1 MSNVVAFKGN
11 LPAINITHFQKALAT
26 TKNAVGVEA
35 GNKQFLKLLKNGG
48 YWVYGQKD
56 TEVEEGSLWAINPMS
71 LQAGFIAW
79 KGGQPVGKRMGSIFN
94 PPIRRDELDEV
105 GAKWDEAVSFDLVC
119 ISGEDTGTECQY
131 TANSYGGRKAFTDLM
146 DALMKQTGVDATKIV
161 PIVEMTSD
169 SYIHKEFGET
179 FNPIFEIKE
188 WRAMDVAPAG
198 EDAADDGD
206 DNGEEQQ
213 DEQQPETPAEQPR
226 RRAAE
231 PPKQEAAAEPTRR
244 RRAAPVTDVQ
254 PEESAKDAGPVRRQR
269 RRAS

>member
-11 LPAINITHFQKALAT
+11 LPALNITHFQKALAT

-35 GNKQFLKLLKNGG
+35 GGKQFLKLVKNGG

-71 LQAGFIAW
+71 LQSGFVAW

-105 GAKWDEAVSFDLVC
+105 GAKWDEAVAFDLVC
-119 ISGEDTGTECQY
+119 ISGEDVGTECQY
-131 TANSYGGRKAFTDLM
+131 NANSYGGRKAFTELM
-146 DALMKQTGVDATKIV
+146 DALMKQTSVDATKIV

-169 SYIHKEFGET
+169 SYTHKEYGET
-179 FNPIFEIKE
+179 FNPIFDIKE
-188 WRAMDVAPAG
+188 WRAMDAGPADEG
-198 EDAADDGD
+198 GD
-206 DNGEEQQ
+206 DEQEEKEEVQTV
-213 DEQQPETPAEQPR
+213 ETKPEPA
-226 RRAAE
+226 
-231 PPKQEAAAEPTRR
+231 KEAAAEAPRR
-244 RRAAPVTDVQ
+244 RGRGAAVTDVP
-254 PEESAKDAGPVRRQR
+254 PEEPKKDEPVRRQR